1 MLTTSFPPSP
11 LSLSLGRARAENPPP
26 ILTSDPE
33 YVRALLFHAR
43 DEAGQIPEDTPENR
57 RKGWR
62 RIILYAN
69 FFIPGAAIA
78 DAGLGPVSVALKQP
92 TYPLGW
98 GKRDPL
104 ISHSKH

>member
-1 MLTTSFPPSP
+1 M
-11 LSLSLGRARAENPPP
+11 GRARAENPPP

-43 DEAGQIPEDTPENR
+43 DEAGQIPEDTPKNR